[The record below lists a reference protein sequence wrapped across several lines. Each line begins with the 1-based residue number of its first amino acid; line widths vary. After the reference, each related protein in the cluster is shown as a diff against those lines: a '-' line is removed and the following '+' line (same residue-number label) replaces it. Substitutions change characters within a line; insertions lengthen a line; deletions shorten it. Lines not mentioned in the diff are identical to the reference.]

1 MTTTP
6 ERPDRPDRDADGFV
20 PIGSYGVLGDGRTV
34 ALVARDGAIDWFPT
48 SKLDGH
54 PTFAAMLD
62 PAHGGSFTLA
72 PAVPFEAERQYLD
85 STNVLSTTFRTA
97 DGAVRVTD
105 SLNTGPAGRL
115 PWTELARRVEAL
127 EGSVPLRWQICP
139 GSAIGPARP
148 WAWEQD
154 GNLLLTVAGQRLAL
168 RSEGM
173 GSTVV
178 DGGAVRGDVVVH
190 AGERGLL
197 ALVAT
202 EDEPTYLPACADIDA
217 RIESTVA
224 DWRRWCTGIAYR
236 GRWEHAVR
244 RSALALKL
252 LARASTGALA
262 GAGTTSLPESVG
274 GERNFDYRYAWV
286 RDASFAID
294 AFAELGLHQEVQAQL
309 SWLLR
314 TVEATTP
321 DVRVFY
327 RLDGSIPDAAMDTL
341 RVRGYLDSR
350 PAVAG
355 NSAETQTQLGSFG
368 DLIEAVFRFVRHG
381 AVLDGR
387 AARLVTELAER
398 ACDIWAVPDAG
409 IWELG
414 DTEHYTISKIS
425 CAVAL
430 DRSVRLA
437 EAGQL
442 PNAHVERWRHEQ
454 ARIREWIDEHCWS
467 EQKRSYTFYAGT
479 EELDASVLLAART
492 GFAGPDDTRFHDT
505 VDAIGRELAEGP
517 LLYRY
522 SSSRGQE
529 ACFLACSFWWVQALT
544 HIGRRE
550 EATALMDELVPLGN
564 DLGLYSE
571 EMTELR
577 QLRGN
582 LPQALSH
589 LSLITAATGLDAG

>member
-1 MTTTP
+1 
-6 ERPDRPDRDADGFV
+6 V

-48 SKLDGH
+48 SALDGH
-54 PTFAAMLD
+54 PTFAALLD
-62 PAHGGSFTLA
+62 PDRGGSITLA
-72 PAVPFEAERQYLD
+72 PAVPFEVQRRYVD
-85 STNVLSTTFRTA
+85 GSNVLSSTFRTA
-97 DGAVRVTD
+97 EGTVRITD
-105 SLNTGPAGRL
+105 SLNTGRAGRL

-127 EGSVPLRWQICP
+127 EGSVPLRWQINP
-139 GSAIGPARP
+139 GSALGPAHP
-148 WAWEQD
+148 WAWTQD
-154 GNLLLTVAGQRLAL
+154 DSVLLTVAGQLLAL

-178 DGGAVRGDVVVH
+178 DGGTVRGDVTVH

-202 EDEPTYLPACADIDA
+202 AGEPTFLPSCADIDA
-217 RIESTVA
+217 RIDSSAA
-224 DWRRWCTGIAYR
+224 DWQRWCAGIGYR
-236 GRWEHAVR
+236 GRWQDAVQ

-252 LARASTGALA
+252 LVHAPTGAVA
-262 GAGTTSLPESVG
+262 GAGTTSLPEALG
-274 GERNFDYRYAWV
+274 GERNFDYRFAWV

-294 AFAELGLHQEVQAQL
+294 AFAELGLHEEVHAAL

-314 TVEATTP
+314 TVETTAP

-327 RLDGSIPDAAMDTL
+327 RLDGSVPDGDMQKL
-341 RVRGYLDSR
+341 PVRGYRDSR

-355 NSAETQTQLGSFG
+355 NSAETQTQLGCLG
-368 DLIEAVFRFVRHG
+368 DLLEAVSRFVRHG
-381 AVLDGR
+381 AVLDR
-387 AARLVTELAER
+387 RTARLVTQLAER
-398 ACDIWAVPDAG
+398 TCDIWSEPDAG

-430 DRSVRLA
+430 DRAARLA
-437 EAGQL
+437 EAGQV
-442 PNAHVERWRHEQ
+442 PDAHVERWRHEQ
-454 ARIREWIDEHCWS
+454 ARIREWVDENCWS

-479 EELDASVLLAART
+479 DELDASVLLASRSGYA
-492 GFAGPDDTRFHDT
+492 APDDTRFHDT

-522 SSSRGQE
+522 TSARGQE
-529 ACFLACSFWWVQALT
+529 ACFLACSFWRVRALT
-544 HIGRRE
+544 HIGRRA
-550 EATALMDELVPLGN
+550 EAAELMDELVSLAT

-571 EMTELR
+571 EMTADSR

-589 LSLITAATGLDAG
+589 LSLITAATGLAESPEG